1 MAIGSLHPGSVKIN
15 RAEFLAAMITC
26 ETFADHCTEKF
37 TTLAV
42 DNHSA
47 RSWVNSARCPI
58 FPFDRFAQGVH
69 LFMLERSM
77 KIKAHWIPSS
87 SNKIADTVSRKTFV
101 NVKKTSI
108 HVIAGLRLKKVRP
121 KWHNVLKFV

>member
-1 MAIGSLHPGSVKIN
+1 MAIGCLHPGSVKIN

-26 ETFADHCTEKF
+26 ETFAGHCTEKF

-47 RSWVNSARCPI
+47 RSWINSARCPV

-69 LFMLERSM
+69 LYMLERSM
-77 KIKAHWIPSS
+77 KIKAHWIPST
-87 SNKIADTVSRKTFV
+87 SNKLADTFSRKTFPKHT
-101 NVKKTSI
+101 NTSI
-108 HVIAGLRLKKVRP
+108 HVITGLRLQKVRP
-121 KWHNVLKFV
+121 KWRNVLKFM